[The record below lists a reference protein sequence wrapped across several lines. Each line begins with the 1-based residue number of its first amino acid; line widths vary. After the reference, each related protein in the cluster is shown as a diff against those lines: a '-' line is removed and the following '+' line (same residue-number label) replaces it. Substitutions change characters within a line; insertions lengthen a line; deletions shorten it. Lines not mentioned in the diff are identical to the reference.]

1 MKTIKILIPIYN
13 EEESLLFLRN
23 RLTSIINKL
32 TNYRIEVL
40 FINDGSKDNSLKII
54 EGIRNNNGCRFARST
69 RTYTRNDTGMGKRI

>member
-32 TNYRIEVL
+32 INYRIEVL

-54 EGIRNNNGCRFARST
+54 EGIRKKIIDLNIYRFQETLER
-69 RTYTRNDTGMGKRI
+69 K

>member
-23 RLTSIINKL
+23 RLTSIIEKL
-32 TNYRIEVL
+32 TNYRIEVM

-54 EGIRNNNGCRFARST
+54 EGIRKKIIDLNIYRFQETLER
-69 RTYTRNDTGMGKRI
+69 K

>member
-23 RLTSIINKL
+23 RLTSIIDKL

-54 EGIRNNNGCRFARST
+54 EGIRKKIIDLNIYRFQETLER
-69 RTYTRNDTGMGKRI
+69 K

>member
-32 TNYRIEVL
+32 TNYRIEVM

-54 EGIRNNNGCRFARST
+54 EGIRKKIIDLNIYRFQETLER
-69 RTYTRNDTGMGKRI
+69 K

>member
-32 TNYRIEVL
+32 Q
-40 FINDGSKDNSLKII
+40 II
-54 EGIRNNNGCRFARST
+54 ELKYCS
-69 RTYTRNDTGMGKRI
+69 